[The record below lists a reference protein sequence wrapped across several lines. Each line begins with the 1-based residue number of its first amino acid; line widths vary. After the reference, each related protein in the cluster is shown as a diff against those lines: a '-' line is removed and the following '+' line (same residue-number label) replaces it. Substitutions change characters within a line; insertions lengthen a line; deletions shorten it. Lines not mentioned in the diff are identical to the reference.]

1 MRGSRGS
8 CRSLGCGVC
17 FIIGGLLPFLPLP
30 ALAVPE
36 EIPAAQLETEAAHA
50 KQLAEACARSIC
62 RTESRELRLKS
73 TAGGEWGIK
82 TQLFP
87 YADNGQI
94 VLYPGETIEVEFA
107 ADGKAMDKP
116 HFVRVVEPGAP
127 QNSSGNTNTPAPNT
141 AIMTLEFKQVDGK
154 PDMLLTIKSTLGFL
168 IKYDAQMFVPTKNG
182 TQSIYTSS
190 CPIVAKG
197 SAFETWPHEIAMI
210 VLHDFRV
217 VSERDG
223 VACN

>member
-1 MRGSRGS
+1 MRGSKGS
-8 CRSLGCGVC
+8 WHSLGRGVC
-17 FIIGGLLPFLPLP
+17 FIIGGLIPFLPLR

-36 EIPAAQLETEAAHA
+36 EIPAAQLEAEAAHV
-50 KQLAEACARSIC
+50 KELAEACARSTC
-62 RTESRELRLKS
+62 RTESKELRLKS
-73 TAGGEWGIK
+73 TTGGEWGIK

-94 VLYPGETIEVEFA
+94 VLYPGETIAVEFS

-116 HFVRVVEPGAP
+116 HFLRLIDPAAP
-127 QNSSGNTNTPAPNT
+127 MTSSPSNPSAPDR
-141 AIMTLEFKQVDGK
+141 AIMTFEFKQTDGK
-154 PDMLLTIKSTLGFL
+154 PDMMLSIKSTLGFV
-168 IKYDAQMFVPTKNG
+168 IKYDAHMFVPTKNG

-190 CPIVAKG
+190 CPIIAKG
-197 SAFETWPHEIAMI
+197 GAFETWPQEIAMI